1 MVDEP
6 QNIND
11 PKMTDDEAK
20 AERVKPK
27 GTHHDPSRHMA
38 VFDDSHTS

>member
-27 GTHHDPSRHMA
+27 PKGK
-38 VFDDSHTS
+38 DDKKKVLRC